1 MVSMLVIKRNRTIHL
16 ATLTSAVILLKSL
29 EQIFTVKKL
38 TFLKHGL
45 IQCILLH
52 LYILLQIPP
61 ILLNY
66 YCIFIQLEFGQQWAR
81 GWYEYDKQY

>member
-16 ATLTSAVILLKSL
+16 ATLSSAVIWDKLLLKSL

-38 TFLKHGL
+38 TLLKHGL
-45 IQCILLH
+45 IQYILLH

-61 ILLNY
+61 SLLNN
-66 YCIFIQLEFGQQWAR
+66 YC
-81 GWYEYDKQY
+81 YVYSYS